1 MIIELNEQFYKALQV
16 MESDRNVF
24 ITGKAGTGKSTLLSY
39 FRTHTGKKI
48 VTLAPTGVAAL
59 NIQGETIHSFFGFK
73 PDISPGKVRK
83 VKKRKKVYQN
93 LDAIIIDEISMVRA
107 DLLDCVD
114 KFMRLNGPDSKKPF
128 GGTQL
133 IFIGD
138 LYQLPPVVTNRER
151 EMFKLKYESPYF
163 FSADVFAKLGME
175 YIELEKVYRQ
185 KDELFKDLLNAV
197 RNNSITDRDLRLLN
211 SRVGQDLSCREK
223 NGYEV
228 HLVTTNLM
236 ADIIND
242 EYLSK
247 LKTKIYVSQAEI
259 NGDFKRESYPT
270 YQELKYANGAQVML
284 LNNDNR
290 GRWVNGSI
298 GRVKEIRGPGRMD
311 EVTIIVELSS
321 GELVEVE
328 PFTWEIFHFDY
339 DEKAKLIE
347 SKIVGS
353 FTQYPLKL
361 AWAITIHKSQG
372 KTFEKVTIDMGNGAF
387 AHGQT
392 YVALSRCTS
401 LEGIALK
408 KPILRS
414 HIIMDR
420 KIVDFLTSY
429 QYLLSEMEMSLADKL
444 NLIRKAIDKEQW
456 LEILYLKS
464 SDIKSRRVIRPREVG
479 ERLYQDK
486 SFIGVD
492 AYCLDRGGNRTFRV
506 DRILEMK
513 IVDKATANTA
523 TH

>member
-1 MIIELNEQFYKALQV
+1 MIIELNDQFQKALEV
-16 MESDRNVF
+16 MESGRNVF

-73 PDISPGKVRK
+73 PDITPGKIK
-83 VKKRKKVYQN
+83 KLKKRKKIYQK

-128 GGTQL
+128 GGTQM

-151 EMFKLKYESPYF
+151 EMFKLIYESPYF
-163 FSADVFAKLGME
+163 FSADVFTKLGME

-185 KDELFKDLLNAV
+185 KDEIFKDLLNAV

-211 SRVGQDLSCREK
+211 SRVGQDLSCTEK

-236 ADIIND
+236 AAIIND
-242 EYLSK
+242 DYLAK
-247 LKTKIYVSQAEI
+247 LKTSIHTSQAEI

-270 YQELKYANGAQVML
+270 NEELKFGIGSQVML

-298 GRVKEIRGPGRMD
+298 GVIQEIRGIGVY
-311 EVTIIVELSS
+311 EIVTIIVKLSS
-321 GELVEVE
+321 GEQVEVE

-339 DEKAKLIE
+339 DEKAGTVE
-347 SKIVGS
+347 SEIVGS

-408 KPILRS
+408 KPIKRS

-429 QYLLSEMEMSLADKL
+429 QYLLSEK
-444 NLIRKAIDKEQW
+444 
-456 LEILYLKS
+456 
-464 SDIKSRRVIRPREVG
+464 
-479 ERLYQDK
+479 
-486 SFIGVD
+486 
-492 AYCLDRGGNRTFRV
+492 
-506 DRILEMK
+506 
-513 IVDKATANTA
+513 
-523 TH
+523 

>member
-1 MIIELNEQFYKALQV
+1 MIIELNEQFMKALQV

-39 FRTHTGKKI
+39 FRSHTGKKI

-73 PDISPGKVRK
+73 PDIAPGKVRK
-83 VKKRKKVYQN
+83 VKSRKKIIYKK
-93 LDAIIIDEISMVRA
+93 LDSIIIDEISMVRA
-107 DLLDCVD
+107 DLLDCID
-114 KFMRLNGPDSKKPF
+114 RFMRLNGPDSQKPF
-128 GGTQL
+128 GGTQM

-138 LYQLPPVVTNRER
+138 LYQLSPVVSGRER
-151 EMFKLKYESPYF
+151 EMFKLQYESPYF
-163 FSADVFAKLGME
+163 FSAEVFAEVEME

-185 KDELFKDLLNAV
+185 KDEAFIDLLNAI

-211 SRVGQDLSCREK
+211 SRVGKELSSREK

-236 ADIIND
+236 AAVIN
-242 EYLSK
+242 EEHLAR
-247 LKTKIYVSQAEI
+247 LKTKIHTSRAEI
-259 NGDFKRESYPT
+259 QGNFRRESYPT
-270 YQELKYANGAQVML
+270 YEELKFGVGAQVML
-284 LNNDNR
+284 LNNDTR

-298 GRVKEIRGPGRMD
+298 GRIVEIRGLGGVD

-321 GELVEVE
+321 GELVEVA

-339 DEKAKLIE
+339 DEKARAIE
-347 SKIVGS
+347 SEIVGS

-392 YVALSRCTS
+392 YVALSRCSS

-408 KPILRS
+408 KPINRS
-414 HIIMDR
+414 HIFMDY
-420 KIVDFLTSY
+420 KIVDFLNS
-429 QYLLSEMEMSLADKL
+429 K
-444 NLIRKAIDKEQW
+444 
-456 LEILYLKS
+456 
-464 SDIKSRRVIRPREVG
+464 V
-479 ERLYQDK
+479 
-486 SFIGVD
+486 
-492 AYCLDRGGNRTFRV
+492 YC
-506 DRILEMK
+506 K
-513 IVDKATANTA
+513 
-523 TH
+523 

>member
-1 MIIELNEQFYKALQV
+1 MIELNAQFQKALEV
-16 MESDRNVF
+16 MESGRNVF
-24 ITGKAGTGKSTLLSY
+24 ITGKAGTGKSTLLAY
-39 FRTHTGKKI
+39 FRTHSGKKL

-73 PDISPGKVRK
+73 PDIAPGKVKK
-83 VKKRKKVYQN
+83 VKRRKKIYKN

-114 KFMRLNGPDSKKPF
+114 KFMRLNGPDAKKPF
-128 GGTQL
+128 GGTQM

-138 LYQLPPVVTNRER
+138 LYQLPPVVTNRDR
-151 EMFKLKYESPYF
+151 EMFQIKYESPYF
-163 FSADVFAKLGME
+163 FSASVFTDLGME

-185 KDELFKDLLNAV
+185 KDKVFIDLLNAI
-197 RNNSITDRDLRLLN
+197 RNNSVTDRDLRLLN
-211 SRVGQDLSCREK
+211 SRIGQESTNREK
-223 NGYEV
+223 DGYAV

-242 EYLSK
+242 EHLAR
-247 LKTKIYVSQAEI
+247 LKTKIYTSQAEI

-270 YQELKYANGAQVML
+270 YQELKYGNGSQVML

-298 GRVKEIRGPGRMD
+298 GRIVGIREHDGVAEESIG
-311 EVTIIVELSS
+311 VELSS
-321 GELVEVE
+321 GELVEVT
-328 PFTWEIFHFDY
+328 PFTWEIFHFNY
-339 DEKAKLIE
+339 EEKTGAVE
-347 SKIVGS
+347 SEIIGS

-372 KTFEKVTIDMGNGAF
+372 KTFDQVTIDMGRGAF

-401 LEGIALK
+401 LEGITLK
-408 KPILRS
+408 KPIRRS

-429 QYLLSEMEMSLADKL
+429 QYLLSEIGMSLRDKL
-444 NLIRKAIDKEQW
+444 ALIRKAIENEQW
-456 LEILYLKS
+456 LEILYLKT
-464 SDIKSRRVIRPREVG
+464 SDVKSRRVIQPREVG
-479 ERLYQDK
+479 EKLYLDK
-486 SFIGVD
+486 SFIGID
-492 AYCLDRGGNRTFRV
+492 AYCLNRKEIRIFRV

-513 IVDKATANTA
+513 IIDKTAASTEQV
-523 TH
+523 